1 MPSDDLILNVR
12 QIDGYASASSA
23 LPTDALILQRGGL
36 GGPYLSID
44 PVNLVA
50 TALAQGGSMS
60 IAGDLGVQAVQGGSL
75 QFSNAA
81 VGMFSAQKA
90 CVVDFAA
97 TFGTL
102 GGVPIATQSDVAAAI
117 AGVRA
122 ASVWSFNGRVGDV
135 RLWIDDI
142 RCAGGAPIYSPRF
155 EGSPRACTPPPTSN
169 SSRLAT
175 TAYVTTALGVAFAAY
190 APLDSPNFTGLP
202 TAPTAAQGSADGQL
216 ATTAFVAN
224 AVADSTTGVA
234 SFNGRTGIVALVGG
248 DITAGGG
255 ALLASPVFTG
265 TPSAPTQPSTDNS
278 TRLATTAFVASFAAP
293 LASPAFTG
301 VPTAPTAASGTSTTQ
316 LATTAFV
323 TQAITAGLAG
333 TVTTFNG
340 RAGAVNLIANDVSAA
355 GGALL
360 AGPAFTGA
368 PTAPTAAPGT
378 TTAQIATCA
387 YVQAAVATGGGVLT
401 FNGRAGAVTLTAA
414 DLSGVGG
421 ALLASPSFTGFP
433 LAPTATPGTSTTQIA
448 TTAFVMAAVAAGTAG
463 VASFNTRTGA
473 VSLIATDVTAVL
485 PPSATTPAM
494 DGTASAGT
502 VNAWSRGD
510 HVHPTDTSRYAAS
523 NPSGFQTAAQV
534 SASLAA
540 YLPLSGGVMTA
551 GSGLQVGSQG
561 IVTSGL
567 ISLTGS
573 GGLTVAAPSSFANS
587 LTVSGTGSGV
597 NTITMGT
604 PTNPLLFF
612 GGGRLWMSTSTS
624 TVILDNQAAGGG
636 TISLN
641 ADGSFEYNGNV
652 AYKGGGGTW
661 TAPSDERI
669 KTVKG
674 EYDKGLSDVLALRP
688 VTFVYKGNDTP
699 TADPS
704 AASPD
709 PRQPRY
715 GGSAPYPGSPHYRVA
730 KAGTEFVGFVA
741 QELEAVFPAMVAA
754 KPGFIDGR
762 AVTDLRTVDV
772 SELTY
777 ALVNAVKTLAARV
790 AALEAT

>member
-1 MPSDDLILNVR
+1 MQLGV
-12 QIDGYASASSA
+12 
-23 LPTDALILQRGGL
+23 
-36 GGPYLSID
+36 GGPYQSIS
-44 PVNLVA
+44 PQLLVE
-50 TALAQGGSMS
+50 TALNQGGNMT
-60 IAGDLGVQAVQGGSL
+60 IAGLLAAQWVQAGSA
-75 QFSNAA
+75 QFSNA
-81 VGMFSAQKA
+81 VINMFSAQKA
-90 CVVDFAA
+90 CVVDIAA

-102 GGVPIATQSDVAAAI
+102 GGVPIATQSYVDSAI

-142 RCAGGAPIYSPRF
+142 ICAGGAPIFSPRF
-155 EGSPRACTPPPTSN
+155 QGSPRACTPPPTSN

-190 APLDSPNFTGLP
+190 APLDSPAFTGLP

-248 DITAGGG
+248 DITAAGG

-293 LASPAFTG
+293 LASPPFTG
-301 VPTAPTAASGTSTTQ
+301 VPTAPTAPPGTSTTQ
-316 LATTAFV
+316 IATTAFV

-333 TVTTFNG
+333 VVTTFNG
-340 RAGAVNLIANDVSAA
+340 RAGPVNLIANDVSAA

-378 TTAQIATCA
+378 TTTQLATCA

-433 LAPTATPGTSTTQIA
+433 LAPTATPGTNTTQIA

-463 VASFNTRTGA
+463 VSSFNTRTGA

-510 HVHPTDTSRYAAS
+510 HVHPTDTSRAAA
-523 NPSGFQTAAQV
+523 TA
-534 SASLAA
+534 LAN
-540 YLPLSGGVMTA
+540 YLPLAGG
-551 GSGLQVGSQG
+551 
-561 IVTSGL
+561 
-567 ISLTGS
+567 SLTGS
-573 GGLTVAAPSSFANS
+573 LAVTGASPVLSVGGSTLTNSAGGLQ
-587 LTVSGTGSGV
+587 
-597 NTITMGT
+597 I
-604 PTNPLLFF
+604 
-612 GGGRLWMSTSTS
+612 GGGNINVATIVIGPLGASDVYTTTANASGYWEMGYSPVG
-624 TVILDNQAAGGG
+624 TVMQF
-636 TISLN
+636 N
-641 ADGSFEYNGNV
+641 ADGSAWNISGSWN
-652 AYKGGGGTW
+652 A
-661 TAPSDERI
+661 
-669 KTVKG
+669 
-674 EYDKGLSDVLALRP
+674 LSDPRVKTDVAPYADGLAAVLALEP
-688 VTFVYKGNDTP
+688 IVF
-699 TADPS
+699 
-704 AASPD
+704 
-709 PRQPRY
+709 RY
-715 GGSAPYPGSPHYRVA
+715 NGEGGSPNDGEGTQRVGLDA
-730 KAGTEFVGFVA
+730 SATRTA
-741 QELEAVFPAMVAA
+741 LPL
-754 KPGFIDGR
+754 
-762 AVTDLRTVDV
+762 AVTSRSGVIQAAPTDILGIDTGP
-772 SELTY
+772 LLY

>member
-1 MPSDDLILNVR
+1 MPADDLVLNVK
-12 QIDGYASASSA
+12 QIAGYTPTASAPSTASLLMQLAGLGSAYASISPA
-23 LPTDALILQRGGL
+23 D
-36 GGPYLSID
+36 
-44 PVNLVA
+44 LVG
-50 TALAQGGSMS
+50 TALNQGGDMTIAGSLAVQALQGGS
-60 IAGDLGVQAVQGGSL
+60 A
-75 QFSNAA
+75 QFANAIIN
-81 VGMFSAQKA
+81 MFSAQKA
-90 CVVDFAA
+90 CIVDFAA

-102 GGVPIATQSDVAAAI
+102 GGVPIATQSYVDSAI

-142 RCAGGAPIYSPRF
+142 ICAGGAPIFSPRF
-155 EGSPRACTPPPTSN
+155 QGSPRACTPPPTSN

-190 APLDSPNFTGLP
+190 APLDSPAFTGLP

-248 DITAGGG
+248 DITAAGG
-255 ALLASPVFTG
+255 ALLASPAFTG

-301 VPTAPTAASGTSTTQ
+301 VPTAPTAGAGTSTTQ

-333 TVTTFNG
+333 VVTTFNG
-340 RAGAVNLIANDVSAA
+340 RSGPVNLIANDVSAA

-378 TTAQIATCA
+378 TTTQLATCA
-387 YVQAAVATGGGVLT
+387 YVQAAVLTSGGVLT

-433 LAPTATPGTSTTQIA
+433 LAPTATPGTNTTQLA
-448 TTAFVMAAVAAGTAG
+448 TTAFVMAAVAAATAG
-463 VASFNTRTGA
+463 VSSFNTRTGA

-502 VNAWSRGD
+502 ASAWSRGD

-534 SASLAA
+534 SASLAN
-540 YLPLSGGVMTA
+540 YLPLAGGA
-551 GSGLQVGSQG
+551 
-561 IVTSGL
+561 
-567 ISLTGS
+567 LTGDLS
-573 GGLTVAAPSSFANS
+573 IASAHVLGIGQ
-587 LTVSGTGSGV
+587 
-597 NTITMGT
+597 
-604 PTNPLLFF
+604 
-612 GGGRLWMSTSTS
+612 
-624 TVILDNQAAGGG
+624 TVINTNGMSFVGAAA
-636 TISLN
+636 TAL
-641 ADGSFEYNGNV
+641 
-652 AYKGGGGTW
+652 TW
-661 TAPSDERI
+661 TAPFLSLWISGGAAGNLVRSFSGTGLTALADMSLNGAAGGI
-669 KTVKG
+669 QSTYGDGSTTVNW
-674 EYDKGLSDVLALRP
+674 V
-688 VTFVYKGNDTP
+688 VTFSDRRLKIGI
-699 TADPS
+699 ADPDKDGLEVILNLPVHKFDMTAPLPGARSQHWDFGLIADEVEGVLPS
-704 AASPD
+704 AFVP
-709 PRQPRY
+709 
-715 GGSAPYPGSPHYRVA
+715 APSNGYQSLR
-730 KAGTEFVGFVA
+730 
-741 QELEAVFPAMVAA
+741 ELPII
-754 KPGFIDGR
+754 G
-762 AVTDLRTVDV
+762 
-772 SELTY
+772 
-777 ALVNAVKTLAARV
+777 ALVKAVQELAARL
-790 AALEAT
+790 AALEQGRRS